1 MLNKNRKR
9 VPNSY
14 CDASA
19 FDFLHP
25 GKNSTGR
32 NYLSSLCMHEGEKCT
47 WTVGLALPFA
57 YNTCIIIYTSAG
69 SKHDIHNF
77 LLIMILQT
85 QNVIDFIIISLNEI
99 DNLFA
104 L

>member
-47 WTVGLALPFA
+47 WTVGLALPFT
-57 YNTCIIIYTSAG
+57 YNTCIKIYTPAG
-69 SKHDIHNF
+69 SKHDIHNVF
-77 LLIMILQT
+77 D
-85 QNVIDFIIISLNEI
+85 NDFTNPKCYRFY
-99 DNLFA
+99 NN
-104 L
+104 